1 MGDAIRH
8 KSGHVLDED
17 RGLAE
22 LREQLLQSFNSPLG
36 SMQSAN
42 RFDGWL
48 QMDGIHQVDT
58 DHILRALGSTSY
70 LGDGNARGVG
80 PKTNRRR
87 HRALEIRV
95 DVLLDAP
102 VLGHILDY
110 KVANSDICQL
120 GRQ

>member
-17 RGLAE
+17 RCLAE
-22 LREQLLQSFNSPLG
+22 LREQLLQSFNSPLR

-58 DHILRALGSTSY
+58 DHILWALGNAAY

-80 PKTNRRR
+80 PKTDCRG
-87 HRALEIRV
+87 HCAVEIRV

-110 KVANSDICQL
+110 KAANSDICQL
-120 GRQ
+120 R